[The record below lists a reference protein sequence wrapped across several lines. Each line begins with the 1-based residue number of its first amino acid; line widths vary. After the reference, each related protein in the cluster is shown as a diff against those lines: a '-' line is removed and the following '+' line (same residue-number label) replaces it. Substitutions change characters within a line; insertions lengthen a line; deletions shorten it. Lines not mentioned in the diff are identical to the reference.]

1 MSQLTALKE
10 KLPLDYGRSIP
21 IIMAETFHAFRKEKR
36 FYISI
41 IYYIAFPLLLLL
53 MSAGAPVINTGTG
66 IAIYYAQ
73 LNTSLQVKALFLSFF
88 PGQIFLVILSS
99 DQVASEVENDTL
111 SLVMGKPVYHSEMI
125 IGKFMGLLSI
135 LAVLQVPTLL
145 VVYYSNLA
153 RYKAEFPYA
162 LVSSLDEVIAMLFLV
177 IAIQGMILAL
187 SLMISSIFDRSLYAI
202 LTGILGLFIVSSVS
216 DGIAA
221 NPDAANYLSLSYYL
235 DAILPVFFFNLE
247 KLDSQPSVLALFL
260 VILGTTAGFLTI
272 SVALIR
278 RRELF

>member
-73 LNTSLQVKALFLSFF
+73 LNTSLQVKVLFLSFF